1 MKKLVSLV
9 LALGMLLCAAA
20 VPAEGLGVT
29 DMLGREVALKAPAS
43 RMVVLTASDVE
54 IIYALGAGDR
64 VVAVGAYCDYP
75 EEVLALPRVQSG
87 AETNIEEILA
97 LEPDV
102 VVMDIMAQ
110 TTEQTAAL
118 EQAGIQVVLTNADSI
133 EGTYQAITLLGAV
146 TGMDAQA
153 EALIAD
159 MTEAFRQVAEAGCGS
174 GRTVYFEVSPLQWGL
189 WAAGNG
195 SFMQELADLCGL
207 TNVFADQPAWAQVS
221 EEQVIALNPDYIITT
236 TGYWG
241 EGPLPEE
248 EIASR
253 PGWEGISAV
262 VNGRV
267 FAVDSNVFSRP
278 GPRLVEAAQ
287 MLQQLLIDAEQ
298 AAPAA

>member
-1 MKKLVSLV
+1 MKKLVSLF
-9 LALGMLLCAAA
+9 LALAMLLCAASA
-20 VPAEGLGVT
+20 LAEGVSVT

-118 EQAGIQVVLTNADSI
+118 EQAGVQVVLTNADSI
-133 EGTYQAITLLGAV
+133 EGTYQAIRLLGAV

-153 EALIAD
+153 EAMIAE
-159 MTEAFRQVAEAGCGS
+159 MAEAFRQVAEAGIGS
-174 GRTVYFEVSPLQWGL
+174 GKTVYFEVSPLQWGL

-207 TNVFADQPAWAQVS
+207 TNIFADQPAWAQVS

-248 EIASR
+248 EIAAR
-253 PGWEGISAV
+253 PGWEGVSAV
-262 VNGRV
+262 VNGCV
-267 FAVDSNVFSRP
+267 FAVDGNVFSRP

-287 MLQQLLIDAEQ
+287 MLQQLLTEAEQ
-298 AAPAA
+298 TAPAA

>member
-1 MKKLVSLV
+1 MKKLVSLF

-159 MTEAFRQVAEAGCGS
+159 MAEAFRQVAEAGSGS

-287 MLQQLLIDAEQ
+287 MLQQLLNDAEQ